1 MVARP
6 RPAGKASPKPLRKP
20 IMLALQGGGA
30 HGAFTWGVLDAF
42 LEDGRLDVRAISGT
56 SAGAMNAVV
65 YAEGLLD
72 GDAAAA
78 RAQLERFWRSASR
91 DGQHEDTV
99 LFGNPFLKLWS
110 GFGERVGQNMIG
122 ALPALASPY
131 RFNPLNINPLEDF
144 LEKEIRFEQL
154 RSAAPCRLF
163 IAATNVV
170 TGKIRVFNERE
181 LTAQMVVASACLPLL
196 FQAVTIDGVPYW
208 DGGYTGNPALFPLFT
223 VKEVDDILL
232 VQINPLTRE
241 ETPRSVSDIQDRV
254 SEISFNAPLIGE
266 LRAIAFVSRLIE
278 QERLPASYKRVLMH
292 RISLHDTVKNLDAAS
307 KANTDWDFLLS
318 LKQAGR
324 KAGKAWLKA
333 HFDDLGQRATLDLK
347 AAIS

>member
-1 MVARP
+1 MVVAP
-6 RPAGKASPKPLRKP
+6 RPPASPARKP

-42 LEDGRLDVRAISGT
+42 LEDGRLDVKAISGT
-56 SAGAMNAVV
+56 SAGAMNAVA

-72 GDAAAA
+72 GGAQAA
-78 RAQLERFWRSASR
+78 RDQLERFWRSASR
-91 DGQHEDTV
+91 DGHSGA
-99 LFGNPFLKLWS
+99 LFRNPFLDMWS
-110 GFGERVGQNMIG
+110 GLGERVGQSLME
-122 ALPALASPY
+122 AMPTLASPY

-144 LEKEIRFEQL
+144 LEKEIRFDKL
-154 RSAAPCRLF
+154 RAASPCKLF

-170 TGKIRVFNERE
+170 TGKIKVFNERE
-181 LTAQMVVASACLPLL
+181 LTAQMVVASACLPSL
-196 FQAVTIDGVPYW
+196 FQAVEIGSVPYW

-241 ETPRSVSDIQDRV
+241 ETPRSPGDIQDRV

-278 QERLPASYKRVLMH
+278 EERLPAHYKRVLMH
-292 RISLHDTVKNLDAAS
+292 RINLHDRVKDLDAAS
-307 KANTDWDFLLS
+307 NLRTEWDFLVS
-318 LKQAGR
+318 LKEAGR
-324 KAGKAWLKA
+324 KAAKAWLKA
-333 HFDDLGQRATLDLK
+333 HFDDLGIRATLDLK